1 MPTNCTAVSAPTTAM
16 PTEKPRLLVAED
28 EEIVALDL
36 QNQLEMLGYDVVARV
51 SSGGE
56 ACREAERLHPDLALL
71 DIRLEGG
78 IDGIEAARIIRQS
91 HGVPVVFLTAYSDAD
106 TLGRA
111 KAVEPHGYLVKPFD
125 RRVLDTTIQV
135 ALHKGELDRRLEQ
148 SHDDLQAILD
158 AQRHGTVMVDGEGRV
173 TLLSRAARQI
183 LGGAAGDALGRPWRE
198 VLPIPDDAAAELE
211 AMSRRPATRRTKVS
225 ATLETGENGALPIE
239 IEVANDPRAA
249 GRAILFLYDV
259 SELQVLRRQLDER
272 ARFDDMV
279 GKCKP
284 MRRVFELIEE
294 LAAVDSTVLI
304 EGETGTGKELVA
316 RAIHRRSPR
325 GQRPF
330 IALNCG
336 GLSEELAASQLFG
349 HRRGAFTG
357 ATDHRQGL
365 FEAASGGTLFL
376 DEIGEL
382 PIRVQTTLLRAVE
395 EKAVMRLGE
404 ATVRPVDTRVIAATN
419 SDLGRETAE
428 KRFRADLLYRIR
440 VARIGLPPLKE
451 RTEDVPLL
459 ARAFLSEIAATAGKQ
474 VHRFDDEAMGLLLQ
488 YPWPGNVRE
497 LRNAVEFA
505 VIRCRGSA
513 VQPGDLPPEILESL
527 DADCP
532 GQADPDDLQGQVLA
546 ALEQSGGNRK
556 QAAAILGISRATL
569 YRRLAELGLARDR
582 P

>member
-1 MPTNCTAVSAPTTAM
+1 M

-36 QNQLEMLGYDVVARV
+36 QSQLERLGYDVVARV
-51 SSGGE
+51 NSGE
-56 ACREAERLHPDLALL
+56 AACREAERLHPDLALL
-71 DIRLEGG
+71 DILLEGG
-78 IDGIEAARIIRQS
+78 IDGIEAARIIRQT
-91 HGVPVVFLTAYSDAD
+91 HRVPVVFLTAYSDAD

-125 RRVLDTTIQV
+125 QRVLDTTIQV

-158 AQRHGTVMVDGEGRV
+158 AQRHGTVMVDAEGRV
-173 TLLSRAARQI
+173 TLLSRVARRI
-183 LGGAAGDALGRPWRE
+183 LGSAATGSLGRPWRE

-211 AMSRRPATRRTKVS
+211 AMSRRPAPGRTKVS
-225 ATLETGENGALPIE
+225 ATLEIGENGALPVE
-239 IEVANDPRAA
+239 IELADDPRAA

-259 SELQVLRRQLDER
+259 SELHVLRRQLDER

-294 LAAVDSTVLI
+294 LATVDSTVLI

-357 ATDHRQGL
+357 AMDHRQGL

-382 PIRVQTTLLRAVE
+382 PIRVQTTLLRVLE

-404 ATVRPVDTRVIAATN
+404 AAVRPVDTRVIAATN

-440 VARIGLPPLKE
+440 VARIALPPL
-451 RTEDVPLL
+451 RDRIEDVPLL
-459 ARAFLSEIAATAGKQ
+459 VRAFLSEIAATAGKQ
-474 VHRFDDEAMGLLLQ
+474 VQRFDDETMGVLLQ

-505 VIRCRGSA
+505 VIRCRGTA
-513 VQPGDLPPEILESL
+513 VRPGDLPPEILESL
-527 DADCP
+527 DAESS
-532 GQADPDDLQGQVLA
+532 GRADPDDLRGQVLA

-569 YRRLAELGLARDR
+569 YRRLAELDLGAEQ